1 VTSRLLQ
8 TFTWAL
14 VPAQP
19 DPGAPFVVREVK
31 VEGQSDSLA
40 ERMSRRL
47 GNDGDL
53 STRQA
58 AATIRLALNKVPQ
71 IWQDGHVSLGT
82 LWGLYTQYPYM
93 PRLRDRSVLDAG
105 VFEQPLIWQTD
116 AFALATGYDEVAGRY
131 VGLWTPHGNGSQPVA
146 TNSLLLVRPD
156 IALRQ
161 IAADAVPE
169 KPLDDPSDPSAPD
182 DRTSTHVTP
191 PVDVAFPIVKTRF
204 FGVKTL
210 NSSKIALDFKNI
222 AEEVL
227 AHLRSGDTSLTVRIE
242 IEAVDTAGFDEG
254 KIRTISE
261 NTKTL
266 RFDQAGF
273 EES

>member
-1 VTSRLLQ
+1 MTARLLQ

-19 DPGAPFVVREVK
+19 DPGAPFVMREVK
-31 VEGQSDSLA
+31 VEGQSESLA

-58 AATIRLALNKVPQ
+58 AVTIRLALNKVPQ
-71 IWQDGHVSLGT
+71 IWMDGHVSLGT

-105 VFEQPLIWQTD
+105 VSDLPLIWQTD
-116 AFALATGYDEVAGRY
+116 AFALATGYDEAVGRY
-131 VGLWTPHGNGSQPVA
+131 IGLWTPEDNATHPVA
-146 TNSLLLVRPD
+146 TDSLLLVRPAV
-156 IALRQ
+156 ALRQ
-161 IAADAVPE
+161 IASTAPPTPRGVEPITDKTPDVSPVP
-169 KPLDDPSDPSAPD
+169 P
-182 DRTSTHVTP
+182 RRV
-191 PVDVAFPIVKTRF
+191 VDIVYPTAKTRF

-210 NSSKIALDFKNI
+210 NSDKIALDFKNI

-227 AHLRSGDTSLTVRIE
+227 AHLRSGDTNLTVRIE
-242 IEAVDTAGFDEG
+242 IEATDTTGFDEA
-254 KIRTISE
+254 KIRTVSE
-261 NTKTL
+261 NATTL

-273 EES
+273 EEC